1 MTKCPKCS
9 KEFSENTAGGLCPAC
24 LLQQGLQSEAG
35 VTAGPDAATSAGP
48 RLDPDVNQ
56 PMSPEQLM
64 ALLPQFDQIEFI
76 GRGGM
81 GVVYKAR
88 QKNLDRPVALK
99 VLLPDVAGS
108 PGFAERFAREA
119 RAMAR
124 LNHPNIVAV
133 HDFGSVDNS
142 GVELCYFSMEFVD
155 GSNLRGL
162 IKQLTPSQALAIV
175 PQIREALQYAHDI
188 GIIHRDIKPENILVD
203 KKGRVKIADFGLAKL
218 LQTAR
223 SPTDYTLTRTNLV
236 MGTPS
241 YMAPEQ
247 MERPNDVDHRADL
260 YSLGVVF
267 YEMLTGQLPKG
278 RFQLPSQRVQI
289 DVRFDEVVLKA
300 LEHDRELRYQHAS
313 EVQTSVEAVRGAP
326 GQPPATTTV
335 PPAAIPTPPA
345 NDQTAVGK
353 VELPAPPDSPLR
365 LSPTA
370 LMGALCGA
378 VIMLAAPLA
387 IVASQNIDPRY
398 YFDKQTGTFHQGPN
412 WAIVLMFV
420 GWALCGLSVAGM
432 TLFGAVAVA
441 QIRRTPE
448 KLYGL
453 RLALFDALLCP
464 LLFLDFA
471 FGILGAFLFVPS
483 SHAPQHLSLS
493 SEVPPDTGSVASTV
507 LGVLICALVGVLV
520 DPFIY
525 WWVWKKLR
533 IERPQRDTYPLAKE

>member
-1 MTKCPKCS
+1 
-9 KEFSENTAGGLCPAC
+9 
-24 LLQQGLQSEAG
+24 
-35 VTAGPDAATSAGP
+35 
-48 RLDPDVNQ
+48 
-56 PMSPEQLM
+56 MSPEQLM
-64 ALLPQFDQIEFI
+64 TLLPQFDQIEFI

-99 VLLPDVAGS
+99 VLLPEVAGS

-124 LNHPNIVAV
+124 LSHPNIVAV
-133 HDFGSVDNS
+133 HDFGCVDNS

-175 PQIREALQYAHDI
+175 PQICEALQYAHDI

-223 SPTDYTLTRTNLV
+223 SPSDYTLTRPDLV

-247 MERPNDVDHRADL
+247 MERPTEVDHRADL

-278 RFQLPSQRVQI
+278 RFPLPSQRVQI

-313 EVQTSVEAVRGAP
+313 EVQTSVEAVRGTP
-326 GQPPATTTV
+326 SQPPTTATL
-335 PPAAIPTPPA
+335 PPAAIPTPSAHDPP
-345 NDQTAVGK
+345 AVGK
-353 VELPAPPDSPLR
+353 IELPAPPASPPR

-370 LMGALCGA
+370 LTGALCGA
-378 VIMLAAPLA
+378 AIMLAAPLA

-398 YFDKQTGTFHQGPN
+398 YFDKQTGIFHQGPT

-420 GWALCGLSVAGM
+420 GWVLSGLSVAGM
-432 TLFGAVAVA
+432 TLLGVVAVA

-464 LLFLDFA
+464 LLLLDLVI
-471 FGILGAFLFVPS
+471 GVLGAYLFVPS

-493 SEVPPDTGSVASTV
+493 TDVPPETGSVASTV
-507 LGVLICALVGVLV
+507 LGVLIFALVGALL
-520 DPFIY
+520 DPLIY

-533 IERPQRDTYPLAKE
+533 VERPRRRDDQLATESLAPATAQPVQPSAIAPTKTQR